1 METPELE
8 ERALAWCL
16 RTDGGMSQ
24 LCAYLKPEH
33 FEVDAYR
40 SLYKMSQA
48 AWKKR
53 NAVMTERE
61 LLYLCSKASLKVGP
75 VAGSAFT
82 AYVEK
87 VYATDVTAITYDQV
101 VEAITRAEFSTLAAD
116 SAAMPVDEFMEG
128 VKGKVDTF
136 HPLLQGGM
144 ERHVHSLEDG
154 YLSSQEDIADERV
167 GLETGFARIDDKIRG
182 RKMLPGEM
190 VEILAL
196 TNGGKTAFMVGGLCY
211 NLLTQNKRVAY
222 FSLDVSKE
230 EIESRLY
237 ARMTGMSLDEYYT
250 KKERAVAVAR
260 CRERLGLD
268 ARAWTVI
275 EAPAYKYTVAGLKQ
289 ILRNVVQTTGP
300 VDAVFV
306 DYGQQVKS
314 TRNYDKQYAA
324 AGEVFGELQG
334 WSKEDDFVI
343 FTAAQVHRKG
353 YDEDIITLKNIADG
367 FNMTWPAQLILS
379 VNQTRAERRA
389 GDITPVRVALLK
401 NTKGRSQLV
410 YPFKV
415 EFRTMRWEDDT
426 NQPVA
431 EIDGL
436 KADKDDD
443 KRGRPQRQEPREE
456 KALIRKKREY
466 VPRGDDE
473 MDVSAPPPPQEEDI
487 LL

>member
-1 METPELE
+1 MDTPELE

-16 RTDGGMSQ
+16 RTETGMGQ
-24 LCAYLKPEH
+24 LAAYLKPEH

-40 SLYKMSQA
+40 ALYTLSLS
-48 AWKKR
+48 AWRKR
-53 NAVMTERE
+53 FSVLTERE
-61 LLYLCSKASLKVGP
+61 LLYLCGKASAKVGP
-75 VAGSAFT
+75 VAGSTFA
-82 AYVEK
+82 AYVKK
-87 VYATDVTAITYDQV
+87 VYSVDVTAITYDQV
-101 VEAITRAEFSTLAAD
+101 VESITRAEFLTLAAD
-116 SAAMPVDEFMEG
+116 AATLPVDEF
-128 VKGKVDTF
+128 VDNVRGKVDKF
-136 HPLLQGGM
+136 YPLLQGGI
-144 ERHVHSLEDG
+144 ERHFHSLEDG
-154 YLSSQEDIADERV
+154 YLNAKEDQEDTRE
-167 GLETGFARIDDKIRG
+167 GLSLGFDRIDEKVRG
-182 RKMLPGEM
+182 NRMLPGEM

-211 NLLTQNKRVAY
+211 NLLRQKRRVVY

-237 ARMTGMSLDEYYT
+237 ARMSGLSLDEYYT
-250 KKERAVAVAR
+250 QKERAVAVRQA
-260 CRERLGLD
+260 RERYDLD
-268 ARAWTVI
+268 PKAWTVI
-275 EAPAYKYTVAGLKQ
+275 EAPAYKHTVAGLKQ
-289 ILRNVVQTTGP
+289 ILRNVVQTTGG

-306 DYGQQVKS
+306 DYGQQVKA
-314 TRNYDKQYAA
+314 TRTYDKQYAA

-334 WSKEDDFVI
+334 WAKEDDFVM

-379 VNQTRAERRA
+379 VNQTRAERMA

-415 EFRTMRWEDDT
+415 EFRTMRWEDDL

-436 KADKDDD
+436 KEAKPDE
-443 KRGRPQRQEPREE
+443 KRGKPRQEPAEE
-456 KALIRKKREY
+456 RVLIRKKREY
-466 VPRGDDE
+466 IPRGDDE
-473 MDVSAPPPPQEEDI
+473 MNVSAPPEEEDI
-487 LL
+487 VL